1 MRARILRGTRH
12 QMNHPR
18 LIGKALTTARISIFS
33 TALGATLLLSPGCNT
48 VEFYEKGAFADPAM
62 EFTATP
68 AQLHWQQKVQ
78 YSDEGAAGGVG
89 TSAGGG
95 CGCY

>member
-1 MRARILRGTRH
+1 M
-12 QMNHPR
+12 
-18 LIGKALTTARISIFS
+18 LIRNISRTLALC
-33 TALGATLLLSPGCNT
+33 ATLAALSLSTGCKT
-48 VEFYEKGAFADPAM
+48 VEFYEKGAFADPTM
-62 EFTATP
+62 EFTESP

-89 TSAGGG
+89 TAAGGG